1 MDNRTSSR
9 MNVPM
14 KLLLYKTGV
23 PVAIGRI
30 RDVSTRGLFVETDF
44 DGFNVHQS
52 LEVELLP
59 RSSTHIDR
67 CRFRTVVARRVR
79 GGFGLEAD
87 ENSDTGF
94 NTLAALVNSVLARGG
109 PGLHR
114 HPQP

>member
-1 MDNRTSSR
+1 MDHRDSVR

-14 KLLLYKTGV
+14 KLLLYKMGV

-30 RDVSTRGLFVETDF
+30 RDVSTRGLFVETEF

-59 RSSTHIDR
+59 RTSTHIDR
-67 CRFRTVVARRVR
+67 CRFKTIVARRVR

-87 ENSDTGF
+87 DSSDSGH
-94 NTLAALVNSVLARGG
+94 NALTALIDSVVAGGG
-109 PGLHR
+109 PGPR
-114 HPQP
+114 RQPR

>member
-1 MDNRTSSR
+1 
-9 MNVPM
+9 M

-30 RDVSTRGLFVETDF
+30 RDVSARGLFVETDF

-59 RSSTHIDR
+59 RCSTHIDR
-67 CRFRTVVARRVR
+67 CRFKTVVARRVR

-87 ENSDTGF
+87 ENSDSGY
-94 NTLAALVNSVLARGG
+94 NALSALINNVIAHGG

-114 HPQP
+114 RAPV